1 MTVHAYAAHSEHA
14 RLEPYAYDPGSLG
27 PEEVDVAVTH
37 CGICHTDAAMVDNE
51 WGFSIYPVVPGHE
64 VVGMVSAVGSN
75 VDRTRLDVGRRVGV
89 GALCGSC
96 MRCEWCLSGRQ
107 HVCPQVVGTVMGG
120 HRGGFATHV
129 RVSNW
134 QFAHAIPDAIASEHA
149 GPLLCAG
156 TTVFTPLL
164 RYGVRPVDR
173 VAVVGVGGL
182 GHLALQYLAA
192 WGCDVTAITSTPD
205 KADQARGFGAA
216 HVIAT
221 GGRNGRGTAELEQ
234 AAAQFD
240 FILSTV
246 SADLPWDRYV
256 AALRPGGTLCV
267 VGIPPHAVAVAPF
280 GLIGG
285 EKRVVGGQPG
295 SLVETAQMLAFSA
308 RHGVTPAVEL
318 FPMAEADRALD
329 HTRRGAARFRAV
341 LVA

>member
-1 MTVHAYAAHSEHA
+1 MPVHAYAALA
-14 RLEPYAYDPGSLG
+14 AKAALEPYTYDPGPLG
-27 PEEVDVAVTH
+27 AEAVDIAVTH
-37 CGICHTDAAMVDNE
+37 CGVCHTDAAMVDDE
-51 WGFSIYPVVPGHE
+51 WGFSTYPVVPGHE
-64 VVGMVSAVGSN
+64 AVGTVVAVGAN
-75 VDRTRLDVGRRVGV
+75 VDRSRLDVGRRVGV
-89 GALCGSC
+89 GAICGSC

-107 HVCPQVVGTVMGG
+107 HVCPQGIGTVMGG

-129 RVSNW
+129 RADNW
-134 QFAHAIPDAIASEHA
+134 QFAHPIPDAIASEHA

-192 WGCDVTAITSTPD
+192 WGCDVTAITSSPD
-205 KADQARGFGAA
+205 KAEQARRFGAA
-216 HVIAT
+216 RVIASSDP
-221 GGRNGRGTAELEQ
+221 RAL
-234 AAAQFD
+234 AAAAGTFD
-240 FILSTV
+240 FVLSTV
-246 SADLPWDRYV
+246 SADLPWNEYV

-267 VGIPPHAVAVAPF
+267 VGIPPNAVTVAPF

-295 SLVETAQMLAFSA
+295 SLVETAQMLEFSA
-308 RHGVTPAVEL
+308 RHGVRPDVEP